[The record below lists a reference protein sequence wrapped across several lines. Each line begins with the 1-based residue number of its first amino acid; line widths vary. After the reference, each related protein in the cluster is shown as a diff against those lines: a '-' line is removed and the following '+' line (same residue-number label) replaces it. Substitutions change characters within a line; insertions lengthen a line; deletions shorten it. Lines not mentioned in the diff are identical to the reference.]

1 MEQFL
6 DSETVEIVQFLDPE
20 YVKMK
25 QFLYESRIRSNVEV
39 FESKKLNKKNTK
51 FLDKYSILRLGFFS
65 HLASQE

>member
-39 FESKKLNKKNTK
+39 FE
-51 FLDKYSILRLGFFS
+51 
-65 HLASQE
+65 